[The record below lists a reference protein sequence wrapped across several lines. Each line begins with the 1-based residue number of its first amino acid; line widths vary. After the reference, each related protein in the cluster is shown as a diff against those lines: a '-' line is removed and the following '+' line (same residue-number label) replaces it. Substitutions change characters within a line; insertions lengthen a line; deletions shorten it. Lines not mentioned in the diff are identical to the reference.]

1 MIQSV
6 LLKND
11 VHWLG
16 VLDPNLDVFDIIMET
31 KYGTSY
37 NSYFVKGE
45 EKVALFDT
53 VKAPYFDDYLK
64 KIEGLVSIDKIDYLI
79 VHHTEPDHAG
89 SIEKLIKLN
98 PNLTIIASAVAIR
111 YLRNIVNIDFK
122 SQAVKMNDELDLGGR
137 TLKFI
142 SAPNLHWPDTIY
154 SYLVE
159 EEILFTCDSFGSHYA
174 FDEVLMSKLPA
185 SKNEDYMDA
194 LLNYYNP
201 IFAPFK
207 TYVLKAIAS
216 LSNYKIKMICPGH
229 GPVLDA
235 RIEEIMNIYKEWS
248 TENFSM
254 DKLVV
259 IPFTSAYGYTKIM
272 AETIK
277 EGILMVNP
285 SVEVRLYDLD
295 IKSYPELKE
304 QLLQDLYQADAIA
317 IGATTINKDAVPIIW
332 DVLTAMNPVTHGGKF
347 GAAFGSYGWS
357 GEAVDNVHARLTQ
370 LKLKMID
377 PVKLCFKPDEEKL
390 VDVLKLGKAI
400 GRSLSEGKLV
410 CDLD

>member
-1 MIQSV
+1 MES
-6 LLKND
+6 LKLAEN
-11 VHWLG
+11 VYWLG
-16 VLDPNLDVFDIIMET
+16 VQDHDLEVFDVVMET

-216 LSNYKIKMICPGH
+216 LSNYKIKMIGPGH

>member
-1 MIQSV
+1 
-6 LLKND
+6 
-11 VHWLG
+11 
-16 VLDPNLDVFDIIMET
+16 
-31 KYGTSY
+31 
-37 NSYFVKGE
+37 
-45 EKVALFDT
+45 
-53 VKAPYFDDYLK
+53 

>member
-1 MIQSV
+1 MES
-6 LLKND
+6 LKLTEN
-11 VHWLG
+11 VYWLG
-16 VLDPNLDVFDIIMET
+16 VQDHELEVFDVVMET

-37 NSYFVKGE
+37 NSYFVRGE

-53 VKAPYFDDYLK
+53 VKAPYFEDYLQ
-64 KIEGLVSIDKIDYLI
+64 KIEKLVSIEDIDYII

-98 PNLTIIASAVAIR
+98 PNITVIASAVAIR

-122 SQAVKMNDELDLGGR
+122 SQAVKMNDTLDLGGR
-137 TLKFI
+137 TLQFI

-159 EEILFTCDSFGSHYA
+159 DEILFTCDSFGSHYA
-174 FDEVLMSKLPA
+174 FDDVLMSKLTKT
-185 SKNEDYMDA
+185 KNEDYMDA

-216 LSNYKIKMICPGH
+216 LSRLSIKMICPGH
-229 GPVLDA
+229 GPVLDT
-235 RIEEIMNIYKEWS
+235 RIEEIIGIYKKWS
-248 TENFSM
+248 TEDYST
-254 DKLVV
+254 DKLAV
-259 IPFTSAYGYTKIM
+259 IPFTSAYGYTKAM
-272 AETIK
+272 AQAVK

-285 SVEVRLYDLD
+285 QVSVRLYDLD
-295 IKSYPELKE
+295 IKSFPEVKD
-304 QLLQDLYQADAIA
+304 QLFNDLYAADAIA
-317 IGATTINKDAVPIIW
+317 IGATTVNKDAVPIVW
-332 DVLTAMNPVTHGGKF
+332 DVLTGMNPVTHGGKF

-357 GEAVDNVHARLTQ
+357 GEAVDNVHTRLTQ
-370 LKLKMID
+370 LKLKMLE

-390 VDVLKLGKAI
+390 VDAVALGKSI
-400 GRSLSEGKLV
+400 GRSLLEGRLV

>member
-1 MIQSV
+1 MES
-6 LLKND
+6 LKLTEN
-11 VHWLG
+11 VYWLG
-16 VLDPNLDVFDIIMET
+16 VQDHELEVFDVVMET

-37 NSYFVKGE
+37 NSYFVRGE

-53 VKAPYFDDYLK
+53 VKAPYFEDYLQ
-64 KIEGLVSIDKIDYLI
+64 KIEKLVSIEDIDYII

-98 PNLTIIASAVAIR
+98 PNITVIASAVAIR

-122 SQAVKMNDELDLGGR
+122 SQAVKMNDTLDLGGR
-137 TLKFI
+137 TLQFI

-159 EEILFTCDSFGSHYA
+159 DEILFTCDSFGSHYA
-174 FDEVLMSKLPA
+174 FDDVLMSKLTET
-185 SKNEDYMDA
+185 KNEDYMDA

-216 LSNYKIKMICPGH
+216 LSRLSIKMICPGH
-229 GPVLDA
+229 GPVLDT
-235 RIEEIMNIYKEWS
+235 RIEEIIGIYKKWS
-248 TENFSM
+248 TEDYST
-254 DKLVV
+254 DKLAV
-259 IPFTSAYGYTKIM
+259 IPFTSAYGYTKAM
-272 AETIK
+272 AQAVK

-285 SVEVRLYDLD
+285 QVSVRLYDLD
-295 IKSYPELKE
+295 IKSFPEVKD
-304 QLLQDLYQADAIA
+304 QLFNDLYAADAIA
-317 IGATTINKDAVPIIW
+317 IGATTVNKDAVPIVW
-332 DVLTAMNPVTHGGKF
+332 DVLTGMNPVTHGGKF

-357 GEAVDNVHARLTQ
+357 GEAVDNVHTRLTQ
-370 LKLKMID
+370 LKLKMLE

-390 VDVLKLGKAI
+390 VDAVALGKSI
-400 GRSLSEGKLV
+400 GRSLLEGRLV

>member
-1 MIQSV
+1 MES
-6 LLKND
+6 LKLAEN
-11 VHWLG
+11 VYWLG
-16 VLDPNLDVFDIIMET
+16 VQDHDLEVFDVVMET

-185 SKNEDYMDA
+185 SKNEDYMDT

>member
-1 MIQSV
+1 MES
-6 LLKND
+6 LKLTEN
-11 VHWLG
+11 VYWLG
-16 VLDPNLDVFDIIMET
+16 VQDHELEVFDVVMET

-37 NSYFVKGE
+37 NSYFVRGE

-53 VKAPYFDDYLK
+53 VKAPYFEDYLQ
-64 KIEGLVSIDKIDYLI
+64 KIEKLVSIEDIDYII

-98 PNLTIIASAVAIR
+98 PNITVIASAVAIR

-122 SQAVKMNDELDLGGR
+122 SQAVKMNDTLDLGGR
-137 TLKFI
+137 TLQFI

-159 EEILFTCDSFGSHYA
+159 DEILFTCDSFGSHYA
-174 FDEVLMSKLPA
+174 FDDVLMSKLPET
-185 SKNEDYMDA
+185 KNEDYMDA

-207 TYVLKAIAS
+207 TYVLKAISS
-216 LSNYKIKMICPGH
+216 LSRLSIKMICPGH
-229 GPVLDA
+229 GPVLDT
-235 RIEEIMNIYKEWS
+235 RIEEIIGIYKKWS
-248 TENFSM
+248 TEDYST
-254 DKLVV
+254 DKLAV
-259 IPFTSAYGYTKIM
+259 IPFTSAYGYTKAM
-272 AETIK
+272 AQAVK

-285 SVEVRLYDLD
+285 QVSVRLYDLD
-295 IKSYPELKE
+295 IKSFPEVKD
-304 QLLQDLYQADAIA
+304 QLFNDLYAADAIA
-317 IGATTINKDAVPIIW
+317 IGATTVNKDAVPIVW
-332 DVLTAMNPVTHGGKF
+332 DVLTGMNPVTHGGKF

-357 GEAVDNVHARLTQ
+357 GEAVDNVHTRLTQ
-370 LKLKMID
+370 LKLKMLE

-390 VDVLKLGKAI
+390 VDAVALGKSI
-400 GRSLSEGKLV
+400 GRSLLEGRLV

>member
-1 MIQSV
+1 MES
-6 LLKND
+6 LKLAEN
-11 VHWLG
+11 VYWLG
-16 VLDPNLDVFDIIMET
+16 VQDHGLEVFDVVMET

>member
-1 MIQSV
+1 MES
-6 LLKND
+6 LKLTEN
-11 VHWLG
+11 VYWLG
-16 VLDPNLDVFDIIMET
+16 VQDHELEVFDVVMET

-37 NSYFVKGE
+37 NSYFVRGE

-53 VKAPYFDDYLK
+53 VKAPYFEDYLQ
-64 KIEGLVSIDKIDYLI
+64 KIEKLVSIEDIDYII

-98 PNLTIIASAVAIR
+98 PNITVIASAVAIR

-122 SQAVKMNDELDLGGR
+122 SQAVKMNDTLDLGGR
-137 TLKFI
+137 TLQFI

-159 EEILFTCDSFGSHYA
+159 DEILFTCDSFGSHYA
-174 FDEVLMSKLPA
+174 FDDVLMSKLPET
-185 SKNEDYMDA
+185 KNEDYMDA

-216 LSNYKIKMICPGH
+216 LSRLSIKMICPGH
-229 GPVLDA
+229 GPVLDT
-235 RIEEIMNIYKEWS
+235 RIEEIIGIYKKWS
-248 TENFSM
+248 IEDDST
-254 DKLVV
+254 DKLAV
-259 IPFTSAYGYTKIM
+259 IPFTSAYGYTKAM
-272 AETIK
+272 AQAVK

-285 SVEVRLYDLD
+285 QVSVRLYDLD
-295 IKSYPELKE
+295 IKSFPEVKD
-304 QLLQDLYQADAIA
+304 QLFNDLYAADAIA
-317 IGATTINKDAVPIIW
+317 IGATTVNKDAVPIVW
-332 DVLTAMNPVTHGGKF
+332 DVLTGMNPVTHGGKF

-357 GEAVDNVHARLTQ
+357 GEAVDNVHTRLTQ
-370 LKLKMID
+370 LKLKMLE

-390 VDVLKLGKAI
+390 VDAVALGKSI
-400 GRSLSEGKLV
+400 GRSLLEGRLV

>member
-1 MIQSV
+1 MES
-6 LLKND
+6 LKLTEN
-11 VHWLG
+11 VYWLG
-16 VLDPNLDVFDIIMET
+16 VQDHELEVFDVVMET

-37 NSYFVKGE
+37 NSYFVRGE

-53 VKAPYFDDYLK
+53 VKAPYFEDYLQ
-64 KIEGLVSIDKIDYLI
+64 KIEKLVSIEDIDYII

-98 PNLTIIASAVAIR
+98 PNITVIASAVAIR

-122 SQAVKMNDELDLGGR
+122 SQAVKMNDTLDLGGR
-137 TLKFI
+137 TLQFI

-159 EEILFTCDSFGSHYA
+159 DEILFTCDSFGSHYA
-174 FDEVLMSKLPA
+174 FDDVLMSKLPET
-185 SKNEDYMDA
+185 KNEDYMDA

-216 LSNYKIKMICPGH
+216 LSRLSIKMICPGH
-229 GPVLDA
+229 GPVLDT
-235 RIEEIMNIYKEWS
+235 RIEEIIGIYKKWS
-248 TENFSM
+248 TEDYST
-254 DKLVV
+254 DKLAV
-259 IPFTSAYGYTKIM
+259 IPFTSAYGYTKAM
-272 AETIK
+272 AQAVK

-285 SVEVRLYDLD
+285 QVSVRLYDLD
-295 IKSYPELKE
+295 IKSFPEVKD
-304 QLLQDLYQADAIA
+304 QLFNDLYAADAIA
-317 IGATTINKDAVPIIW
+317 IGATTVNKDAVPIVW
-332 DVLTAMNPVTHGGKF
+332 DVLTGINPVTHGGKF

-357 GEAVDNVHARLTQ
+357 GEAVDNVHTRLTQ
-370 LKLKMID
+370 LKLKMLE

-390 VDVLKLGKAI
+390 VDAVALGKSI
-400 GRSLSEGKLV
+400 GRSLLEGRLV

>member
-1 MIQSV
+1 MES
-6 LLKND
+6 LKLTEN
-11 VHWLG
+11 VYWLG
-16 VLDPNLDVFDIIMET
+16 VQDHELEVFDVVMET

-37 NSYFVKGE
+37 NSYFVRGE

-53 VKAPYFDDYLK
+53 VKAPYFEDYLQ
-64 KIEGLVSIDKIDYLI
+64 KIEKLVSIEDIDYII

-98 PNLTIIASAVAIR
+98 PNITVIASAVAIR

-122 SQAVKMNDELDLGGR
+122 SQAVKMNDTLDLGGR
-137 TLKFI
+137 TLQFI

-159 EEILFTCDSFGSHYA
+159 DEILFTCDSFGSHYA
-174 FDEVLMSKLPA
+174 FDDVLMSKLPET
-185 SKNEDYMDA
+185 KNEDYMDA

-216 LSNYKIKMICPGH
+216 LSRLSIKMICPGH
-229 GPVLDA
+229 GPVLDT
-235 RIEEIMNIYKEWS
+235 RIEEIIGIYKKWS
-248 TENFSM
+248 TEDYST
-254 DKLVV
+254 DKLAV
-259 IPFTSAYGYTKIM
+259 IPFTSAYGYTKAM
-272 AETIK
+272 AQAVK

-285 SVEVRLYDLD
+285 QVSVRLYDLD
-295 IKSYPELKE
+295 IKSFPKVKD
-304 QLLQDLYQADAIA
+304 QLFNDLYAADAIA
-317 IGATTINKDAVPIIW
+317 IGATTVNKDAVPIVW
-332 DVLTAMNPVTHGGKF
+332 DVLTGMNPVTHGGKF

-370 LKLKMID
+370 LKLKMLE

-390 VDVLKLGKAI
+390 VDAVALGKSI
-400 GRSLSEGKLV
+400 GRSLLEGRLV

>member
-1 MIQSV
+1 MES
-6 LLKND
+6 LKLAEN
-11 VHWLG
+11 VYWLG
-16 VLDPNLDVFDIIMET
+16 VQDHDLEVFDVVMET

-98 PNLTIIASAVAIR
+98 HNLTIIASAVAIR

>member
-1 MIQSV
+1 MES
-6 LLKND
+6 LKLAEN
-11 VHWLG
+11 VYWLG
-16 VLDPNLDVFDIIMET
+16 VQDHDLEVFDVVMET

-37 NSYFVKGE
+37 NSYFVKGN
-45 EKVALFDT
+45 EKVALMDT
-53 VKAPYFDDYLK
+53 VKAPYFDEYLK
-64 KIEGLVSIDKIDYLI
+64 KIEGLVAIEDIDYLI

-98 PNLTIIASAVAIR
+98 PNITIIASAVAIR

-122 SQAVKMNDELDLGGR
+122 SKAVKMNDELDLGGR
-137 TLKFI
+137 TLKVI

-154 SYLVE
+154 TYLVE

-174 FDEVLMSKLPA
+174 FDDVLMSKLPA
-185 SKNEDYMDA
+185 EKNDDYFDA

-216 LSNYKIKMICPGH
+216 LSNFNLKMVCPGH
-229 GPVLDA
+229 GPVLDT
-235 RIEEIMNIYKEWS
+235 RIDEIINQYKVWS
-248 TENFSM
+248 TEEFSIE
-254 DKLVV
+254 KLVV
-259 IPFTSAYGYTKIM
+259 IPFTSAYGYTKVM

-277 EGILMVNP
+277 EGILMIKP
-285 SVEVRLYDLD
+285 DVEVRLYDLD
-295 IKSYPELKE
+295 IKSFPEVKE
-304 QLLQDLYQADAIA
+304 QLFADLYAADAIA

-332 DVLTAMNPVTHGGKF
+332 DVLTAINPVTHGGKF

-370 LKLKMID
+370 LKLKMFE

-390 VDVLKLGKAI
+390 VDALKLGKTI
-400 GRSLSEGKLV
+400 GRSLSEGRLV

>member
-1 MIQSV
+1 MES
-6 LLKND
+6 LKLAEN
-11 VHWLG
+11 VYWLG
-16 VLDPNLDVFDIIMET
+16 VQDHDLEVFDVVMET

>member
-1 MIQSV
+1 MES
-6 LLKND
+6 LKLAEN
-11 VHWLG
+11 VYWLG
-16 VLDPNLDVFDIIMET
+16 VQDHDLEVFDVVMET

-216 LSNYKIKMICPGH
+216 LSNYKIRMICPGH

>member
-1 MIQSV
+1 MES
-6 LLKND
+6 LKLAEN
-11 VHWLG
+11 VYWLG
-16 VLDPNLDVFDIIMET
+16 VQDHDLEVFDVVMET

-37 NSYFVKGE
+37 NSYFVKGN
-45 EKVALFDT
+45 EKVALMDT
-53 VKAPYFDDYLK
+53 VKAPYFDEYLK
-64 KIEGLVSIDKIDYLI
+64 KIEGLVAIEDIDYLI

-98 PNLTIIASAVAIR
+98 PNITIIASAVAIR

-122 SQAVKMNDELDLGGR
+122 SKAVKMNDELDLGGR
-137 TLKFI
+137 TLKVI

-154 SYLVE
+154 TYLVE

-174 FDEVLMSKLPA
+174 FDDVLMSKLPA
-185 SKNEDYMDA
+185 DKNDDYFDA

-207 TYVLKAIAS
+207 TYVLKAIAT
-216 LSNYKIKMICPGH
+216 LSNFHLKMVCPGH
-229 GPVLDA
+229 GPVLDT
-235 RIEEIMNIYKEWS
+235 RIDEIINQYKVWS
-248 TENFSM
+248 TEEFSIE
-254 DKLVV
+254 KLVV
-259 IPFTSAYGYTKIM
+259 IPFTSAYGYTKVM

-277 EGILMVNP
+277 EGILMIKP
-285 SVEVRLYDLD
+285 DVEVRLYDLD
-295 IKSYPELKE
+295 IKSFPQVKE
-304 QLLQDLYQADAIA
+304 QLFADLYAADAIA

-332 DVLTAMNPVTHGGKF
+332 DVLTAINPVTHGGKF

-370 LKLKMID
+370 LKLKMFE

-390 VDVLKLGKAI
+390 VDALKLGKTI
-400 GRSLSEGKLV
+400 GRSLSEGRLV

>member
-1 MIQSV
+1 MES
-6 LLKND
+6 LKLVEN
-11 VHWLG
+11 VYWLG
-16 VLDPNLDVFDIIMET
+16 IQDHDLEVFDVVMET

-45 EKVALFDT
+45 DKVALFDT
-53 VKAPYFDDYLK
+53 VKAPYFEDYLQ
-64 KIEGLVSIDKIDYLI
+64 KIQKHVSIDKLDYII

-98 PNLTIIASAVAIR
+98 PNITVIASAVAIR

-122 SQAVKMNDELDLGGR
+122 SQAVKMNDVLDLGGR

-174 FDEVLMSKLPA
+174 FDDVLMSKLPVE
-185 SKNEDYMDA
+185 KNDDYMDA

-207 TYVLKAIAS
+207 TYVLKAIAT
-216 LSNYKIKMICPGH
+216 LSGLNVKMICPGH

-235 RIEEIMNIYKEWS
+235 RIEEIINIYKEWS
-248 TENFSM
+248 TEDFSAE
-254 DKLVV
+254 KLVV

-272 AETIK
+272 AETVK
-277 EGILMVNP
+277 EGIVMVNP
-285 SVEVRLYDLD
+285 NVTVRLYDLD
-295 IKSYPELKE
+295 IKSFPEVKE
-304 QLLQDLYQADAIA
+304 QLFADLYAADAIA
-317 IGATTINKDAVPIIW
+317 IGATTVNKDAVPIVW
-332 DVLTAMNPVTHGGKF
+332 DVLTGMNPVTHGGKF

-370 LKLKMID
+370 LKLKMVE

-390 VDVLKLGKAI
+390 ADVLTLGKTI
-400 GRSLSEGKLV
+400 GRSLLEGRLV

>member
-1 MIQSV
+1 MES
-6 LLKND
+6 LKLTEN
-11 VHWLG
+11 VYWLG
-16 VLDPNLDVFDIIMET
+16 VQDHELEVFDVVMET

-37 NSYFVKGE
+37 NSYFVRGE

-53 VKAPYFDDYLK
+53 VKAPYFEDYLQ
-64 KIEGLVSIDKIDYLI
+64 KIEKLVSIEDIDYII

-98 PNLTIIASAVAIR
+98 PNITVIASAVAIR

-122 SQAVKMNDELDLGGR
+122 SQAVKMNDTLDLGGR
-137 TLKFI
+137 TLQFI

-159 EEILFTCDSFGSHYA
+159 DEILFTCDSFGSHYA
-174 FDEVLMSKLPA
+174 FDDVLMSKLPET
-185 SKNEDYMDA
+185 KNADYMDA

-216 LSNYKIKMICPGH
+216 LSRLSIKMICPGH
-229 GPVLDA
+229 GPVLDT
-235 RIEEIMNIYKEWS
+235 RIEEIIGIYKKWS
-248 TENFSM
+248 TEDYST
-254 DKLVV
+254 DKLAV
-259 IPFTSAYGYTKIM
+259 IPFTSAYGYTKAM
-272 AETIK
+272 AQAVK

-285 SVEVRLYDLD
+285 QVSVRLYDLD
-295 IKSYPELKE
+295 IKSFPEVKD
-304 QLLQDLYQADAIA
+304 QLFNDLYAADAIA
-317 IGATTINKDAVPIIW
+317 IGATTVNKDAVPIVW
-332 DVLTAMNPVTHGGKF
+332 DVLTGMNPVTHGGKF

-357 GEAVDNVHARLTQ
+357 GEAVDNVHTRLTQ
-370 LKLKMID
+370 LKLKMLE

-390 VDVLKLGKAI
+390 VDAVALGKSI
-400 GRSLSEGKLV
+400 GRSLLEGRLV

>member
-1 MIQSV
+1 MES
-6 LLKND
+6 LKLAEN
-11 VHWLG
+11 VYWLG
-16 VLDPNLDVFDIIMET
+16 VQDHDLEVFDVVMET

-174 FDEVLMSKLPA
+174 FDEVLMSL
-185 SKNEDYMDA
+185 
-194 LLNYYNP
+194 
-201 IFAPFK
+201 
-207 TYVLKAIAS
+207 
-216 LSNYKIKMICPGH
+216 
-229 GPVLDA
+229 
-235 RIEEIMNIYKEWS
+235 
-248 TENFSM
+248 
-254 DKLVV
+254 
-259 IPFTSAYGYTKIM
+259 
-272 AETIK
+272 
-277 EGILMVNP
+277 
-285 SVEVRLYDLD
+285 
-295 IKSYPELKE
+295 
-304 QLLQDLYQADAIA
+304 
-317 IGATTINKDAVPIIW
+317 
-332 DVLTAMNPVTHGGKF
+332 
-347 GAAFGSYGWS
+347 
-357 GEAVDNVHARLTQ
+357 
-370 LKLKMID
+370 
-377 PVKLCFKPDEEKL
+377 
-390 VDVLKLGKAI
+390 
-400 GRSLSEGKLV
+400 
-410 CDLD
+410 

>member
-1 MIQSV
+1 MES
-6 LLKND
+6 LKLTEN
-11 VHWLG
+11 VYWLG
-16 VLDPNLDVFDIIMET
+16 VQDHELEVFDVVMET

-37 NSYFVKGE
+37 NSYFVRGE

-53 VKAPYFDDYLK
+53 VKAPYFEDYLQ
-64 KIEGLVSIDKIDYLI
+64 KIEKLVSIEDIDYII

-98 PNLTIIASAVAIR
+98 PNITVIASAVAIR

-122 SQAVKMNDELDLGGR
+122 SQAVKMNDTLDLGGR
-137 TLKFI
+137 TLQFI

-159 EEILFTCDSFGSHYA
+159 DEILFTCDSFGSHYA
-174 FDEVLMSKLPA
+174 FDGVLMSKLPET
-185 SKNEDYMDA
+185 KNEDYMDA

-216 LSNYKIKMICPGH
+216 LSRLSIKMICPGH
-229 GPVLDA
+229 GPVLDT
-235 RIEEIMNIYKEWS
+235 RIEEIIGIYKKWS
-248 TENFSM
+248 TEDYST
-254 DKLVV
+254 DKLAV
-259 IPFTSAYGYTKIM
+259 IPFTSAYGYTKAM
-272 AETIK
+272 AQAVK

-285 SVEVRLYDLD
+285 QVSVRLYDLD
-295 IKSYPELKE
+295 IKSFPEVKD
-304 QLLQDLYQADAIA
+304 QLFNDLYAADAIA
-317 IGATTINKDAVPIIW
+317 IGATTVNKDAVPIVW
-332 DVLTAMNPVTHGGKF
+332 DVLTGMNPVTHGGKF

-370 LKLKMID
+370 LKLKMLE

-390 VDVLKLGKAI
+390 VDAVALGKSI
-400 GRSLSEGKLV
+400 GRSLLEGRLV

>member
-1 MIQSV
+1 MES
-6 LLKND
+6 LKLAEN
-11 VHWLG
+11 VYWLG
-16 VLDPNLDVFDIIMET
+16 VQDHDLEVFDVVMET

-45 EKVALFDT
+45 EKVALMDT
-53 VKAPYFDDYLK
+53 VKAPYFDEYLK
-64 KIEGLVSIDKIDYLI
+64 KIEGLVAIEDIDYLI

-98 PNLTIIASAVAIR
+98 PNITIIASAVAIR

-122 SQAVKMNDELDLGGR
+122 SKAVKMSDELDLGGR
-137 TLKFI
+137 TLKVI

-154 SYLVE
+154 TYLVE

-174 FDEVLMSKLPA
+174 FDDVLMSKLPA
-185 SKNEDYMDA
+185 DKNDDYFDA

-216 LSNYKIKMICPGH
+216 LSNLNLKMVCPGH
-229 GPVLDA
+229 GPVLDT
-235 RIEEIMNIYKEWS
+235 RIDEIINQYKVWS
-248 TENFSM
+248 TEEFSIE
-254 DKLVV
+254 KLVV
-259 IPFTSAYGYTKIM
+259 IPFTSAYGYTKVM

-277 EGILMVNP
+277 EGILMIKP
-285 SVEVRLYDLD
+285 DVEVRLYDLD
-295 IKSYPELKE
+295 IKSFPEVKE
-304 QLLQDLYQADAIA
+304 QLFADLYVADAIA

-332 DVLTAMNPVTHGGKF
+332 DVLTAINPVTHGGKF

-370 LKLKMID
+370 LKLKMFE
-377 PVKLCFKPDEEKL
+377 PVKLCFNPDEEKL
-390 VDVLKLGKAI
+390 VDALKLGKTI
-400 GRSLSEGKLV
+400 GRSLSEGRLV

>member
-1 MIQSV
+1 MES
-6 LLKND
+6 LKLTEN
-11 VHWLG
+11 VYWLG
-16 VLDPNLDVFDIIMET
+16 VQDHELEVFDVVMET

-37 NSYFVKGE
+37 NSYFVRGE

-53 VKAPYFDDYLK
+53 VKAPYFEDYLQ
-64 KIEGLVSIDKIDYLI
+64 KIEKLVSIEDIDYII

-98 PNLTIIASAVAIR
+98 PNITVIASAVAIR

-122 SQAVKMNDELDLGGR
+122 SQAVKMNDTLDLGGR
-137 TLKFI
+137 TLQFI

-159 EEILFTCDSFGSHYA
+159 DEILFTCDSFGSHYA
-174 FDEVLMSKLPA
+174 FDDVLMSKLPET
-185 SKNEDYMDA
+185 KNEDYMDA

-207 TYVLKAIAS
+207 TYVLKAIAT
-216 LSNYKIKMICPGH
+216 LSRLSIKMICPGH
-229 GPVLDA
+229 GPVLDT
-235 RIEEIMNIYKEWS
+235 RIEEIIGIYKKWS
-248 TENFSM
+248 TEDYST
-254 DKLVV
+254 DKLAV
-259 IPFTSAYGYTKIM
+259 IPFTSAYGYTKAM
-272 AETIK
+272 AQAVK

-285 SVEVRLYDLD
+285 QVSVRLYDLD
-295 IKSYPELKE
+295 IKSFPEVKD
-304 QLLQDLYQADAIA
+304 QLFNDLYAADAIA
-317 IGATTINKDAVPIIW
+317 IGATTVNKDAVPIVW
-332 DVLTAMNPVTHGGKF
+332 DVLTGMNPVTHGGKF

-357 GEAVDNVHARLTQ
+357 GEAVDNVHTRLTQ
-370 LKLKMID
+370 LKLKMLE

-390 VDVLKLGKAI
+390 VDAVALGKSI
-400 GRSLSEGKLV
+400 GRSLLEGRLV

>member
-1 MIQSV
+1 MES
-6 LLKND
+6 LKLTEN
-11 VHWLG
+11 VYWLG
-16 VLDPNLDVFDIIMET
+16 VQDHELEVFDVVMET
-31 KYGTSY
+31 RYGTSY
-37 NSYFVKGE
+37 NSYFVRGE

-53 VKAPYFDDYLK
+53 VKAPYFEDYLQ
-64 KIEGLVSIDKIDYLI
+64 KIEKLVSIEDIDYII

-98 PNLTIIASAVAIR
+98 PNITVIASAVAIR

-122 SQAVKMNDELDLGGR
+122 SQAVKMNDTLDLGGR
-137 TLKFI
+137 TLQFI

-159 EEILFTCDSFGSHYA
+159 DEILFTCDSFGSHYA
-174 FDEVLMSKLPA
+174 FDDVLMSKLPET
-185 SKNEDYMDA
+185 KNEDYMDA

-216 LSNYKIKMICPGH
+216 LSRLSIKMICPGH
-229 GPVLDA
+229 GPVLDT
-235 RIEEIMNIYKEWS
+235 RIEEIIGIYKKWS
-248 TENFSM
+248 TEDYST
-254 DKLVV
+254 DKLAV
-259 IPFTSAYGYTKIM
+259 IPFTSAYGYTKAM
-272 AETIK
+272 AQAVK

-285 SVEVRLYDLD
+285 QVSVRLYDLD
-295 IKSYPELKE
+295 IKSFPEVKD
-304 QLLQDLYQADAIA
+304 QLFNDLYAADAIA
-317 IGATTINKDAVPIIW
+317 IGATTVNKDAVPIVW
-332 DVLTAMNPVTHGGKF
+332 DVLTGMNPVTHGGKF

-357 GEAVDNVHARLTQ
+357 GEAVDNVHTRLTQ
-370 LKLKMID
+370 LKLKMLE

-390 VDVLKLGKAI
+390 VDAVALGKSI
-400 GRSLSEGKLV
+400 GRSLLEGRLV

>member
-1 MIQSV
+1 MES
-6 LLKND
+6 LKLTEN
-11 VHWLG
+11 VYWLG
-16 VLDPNLDVFDIIMET
+16 VQDHELEVFDVVMET

-37 NSYFVKGE
+37 NSYFVRGE

-53 VKAPYFDDYLK
+53 VKAPYFEDYLQ
-64 KIEGLVSIDKIDYLI
+64 KIEKLVSIEDIDYII

-98 PNLTIIASAVAIR
+98 PNITVIASAVAIR

-122 SQAVKMNDELDLGGR
+122 SQAVKMNDTLDLGGR
-137 TLKFI
+137 TLQFI

-159 EEILFTCDSFGSHYA
+159 DEILFTCDSFGSHYA
-174 FDEVLMSKLPA
+174 FDDVLMSKLPET
-185 SKNEDYMDA
+185 KNEDYMDA

-216 LSNYKIKMICPGH
+216 LSRLSIKMICPGH
-229 GPVLDA
+229 GPVLDT
-235 RIEEIMNIYKEWS
+235 RIKEIIGIYKKWS
-248 TENFSM
+248 TEDYST
-254 DKLVV
+254 DKLAV
-259 IPFTSAYGYTKIM
+259 IPFTSAYGYTKAM
-272 AETIK
+272 AQAVK

-285 SVEVRLYDLD
+285 QVSVRLYDLD
-295 IKSYPELKE
+295 IKSFPEVKD
-304 QLLQDLYQADAIA
+304 QLFNDLYAADAIA
-317 IGATTINKDAVPIIW
+317 IGATTVNKDAVPIVW
-332 DVLTAMNPVTHGGKF
+332 DVLTGMNPVTHGGKF

-357 GEAVDNVHARLTQ
+357 GEAVDNVHTRLTQ
-370 LKLKMID
+370 LKLKMLE

-390 VDVLKLGKAI
+390 VDAVALGKSI
-400 GRSLSEGKLV
+400 GRSLLEGRLV

>member
-1 MIQSV
+1 MES
-6 LLKND
+6 LKLTEN
-11 VHWLG
+11 VYWLG
-16 VLDPNLDVFDIIMET
+16 VQDHELEVFDVVMET

-53 VKAPYFDDYLK
+53 VKAPYFEDYLQ
-64 KIEGLVSIDKIDYLI
+64 KIEKLVSIEDIDYII

-98 PNLTIIASAVAIR
+98 PNITVIASAVAIR

-122 SQAVKMNDELDLGGR
+122 SQAVKMNDTLDLGGR
-137 TLKFI
+137 TLQFI
-142 SAPNLHWPDTIY
+142 AAPNLHWPDTIY

-159 EEILFTCDSFGSHYA
+159 DEILFTCDSFGSHYA
-174 FDEVLMSKLPA
+174 FDDVLMSKLPKA
-185 SKNEDYMDA
+185 KNADYKDA

-216 LSNYKIKMICPGH
+216 LSRIRIKMICPGH
-229 GPVLDA
+229 GPVLDT
-235 RIEEIMNIYKEWS
+235 RIEEIIGIYKEWS
-248 TENFSM
+248 TEDYSA
-254 DKLVV
+254 DKLAV
-259 IPFTSAYGYTKIM
+259 IPFTSAYGYTKAM
-272 AETIK
+272 AQAVK

-285 SVEVRLYDLD
+285 QVSVRLYDLD
-295 IKSYPELKE
+295 IKSFPEVKD
-304 QLLQDLYQADAIA
+304 QLFNDLYAADAIA
-317 IGATTINKDAVPIIW
+317 IGATTVNKDAVPIVW
-332 DVLTAMNPVTHGGKF
+332 DVLTGMNPVTHGGKF

-357 GEAVDNVHARLTQ
+357 GEAVDNVHARLAQ
-370 LKLKMID
+370 LKLKMLE

-390 VDVLKLGKAI
+390 VDAVALGKSI
-400 GRSLSEGKLV
+400 GRSLLEGRLV

>member
-1 MIQSV
+1 MES
-6 LLKND
+6 LKLAEN
-11 VHWLG
+11 VYWLG
-16 VLDPNLDVFDIIMET
+16 VQDHDLEVFDVVMET

-111 YLRNIVNIDFK
+111 YLRNIVNIDFN

>member
-1 MIQSV
+1 MES
-6 LLKND
+6 LKLTEN
-11 VHWLG
+11 VYWLG
-16 VLDPNLDVFDIIMET
+16 VQDHELEVFDVVMET

-37 NSYFVKGE
+37 NSYFVRGE

-53 VKAPYFDDYLK
+53 VKAPYFEDYLQ
-64 KIEGLVSIDKIDYLI
+64 KIEKLVSIEDIDYII

-98 PNLTIIASAVAIR
+98 PNITVIASAVAIR

-122 SQAVKMNDELDLGGR
+122 SQAVKMNDTLDLGGR
-137 TLKFI
+137 TLQFI

-159 EEILFTCDSFGSHYA
+159 DEILFTCDSFGSHYA
-174 FDEVLMSKLPA
+174 FDDVLMSKLPET
-185 SKNEDYMDA
+185 KNEDYMDA

-216 LSNYKIKMICPGH
+216 LSRLSIKMICPGH
-229 GPVLDA
+229 GPVLDT
-235 RIEEIMNIYKEWS
+235 RIEEIIGIYKKWS
-248 TENFSM
+248 TEDYST
-254 DKLVV
+254 DKLAV
-259 IPFTSAYGYTKIM
+259 IPFTSVYGYTKAM
-272 AETIK
+272 AQAVK

-285 SVEVRLYDLD
+285 QVSVRLYDLD
-295 IKSYPELKE
+295 IKSFPEVKD
-304 QLLQDLYQADAIA
+304 QLFNDLYAADAIA
-317 IGATTINKDAVPIIW
+317 IGATTVNKDAVPIVW
-332 DVLTAMNPVTHGGKF
+332 DVLTGMNPVTHGGKF

-357 GEAVDNVHARLTQ
+357 GEAVDNVHTRLTQ
-370 LKLKMID
+370 LKLKMLE

-390 VDVLKLGKAI
+390 VDAVALGKSI
-400 GRSLSEGKLV
+400 GRSLLEGRLV

>member
-1 MIQSV
+1 MES
-6 LLKND
+6 LKLAEN
-11 VHWLG
+11 VYWLG
-16 VLDPNLDVFDIIMET
+16 VQDHDLEVFDVVMET

-370 LKLKMID
+370 LKLKMFD

>member
-1 MIQSV
+1 MES
-6 LLKND
+6 LKLAEN
-11 VHWLG
+11 VYWLG
-16 VLDPNLDVFDIIMET
+16 VQDHDLEVFDVVMET

-259 IPFTSAYGYTKIM
+259 IPFTSAYG
-272 AETIK
+272 
-277 EGILMVNP
+277 
-285 SVEVRLYDLD
+285 
-295 IKSYPELKE
+295 
-304 QLLQDLYQADAIA
+304 
-317 IGATTINKDAVPIIW
+317 
-332 DVLTAMNPVTHGGKF
+332 
-347 GAAFGSYGWS
+347 
-357 GEAVDNVHARLTQ
+357 
-370 LKLKMID
+370 
-377 PVKLCFKPDEEKL
+377 
-390 VDVLKLGKAI
+390 
-400 GRSLSEGKLV
+400 
-410 CDLD
+410 

>member
-1 MIQSV
+1 MES
-6 LLKND
+6 LKLTEN
-11 VHWLG
+11 VYWLG
-16 VLDPNLDVFDIIMET
+16 VQDHELEVFDVVMET

-37 NSYFVKGE
+37 NSYFVRGE

-53 VKAPYFDDYLK
+53 VKAPYFEDYLQ
-64 KIEGLVSIDKIDYLI
+64 KIEKLVSIEDIDYII

-98 PNLTIIASAVAIR
+98 PNITVIASAVAIR

-122 SQAVKMNDELDLGGR
+122 SQAVKMNDTLDLGGR
-137 TLKFI
+137 TLQFI

-159 EEILFTCDSFGSHYA
+159 DEILFTCDSFGSHYA
-174 FDEVLMSKLPA
+174 FDDVLMSKLPET
-185 SKNEDYMDA
+185 KNEDYMDA

-207 TYVLKAIAS
+207 TYVLKAIAT
-216 LSNYKIKMICPGH
+216 LSRLSIKMICPGH
-229 GPVLDA
+229 GPVLDT
-235 RIEEIMNIYKEWS
+235 RIEEIIGIYKKWS
-248 TENFSM
+248 TDDYST
-254 DKLVV
+254 DKLAV
-259 IPFTSAYGYTKIM
+259 IPFTSAYGYTKAM
-272 AETIK
+272 AQAVK

-285 SVEVRLYDLD
+285 QVSVRLYDLD
-295 IKSYPELKE
+295 IKSFPEVKD
-304 QLLQDLYQADAIA
+304 QLFNDLYAADAIA
-317 IGATTINKDAVPIIW
+317 IGATTVNKDAVPIVW
-332 DVLTAMNPVTHGGKF
+332 DVLTGMNPVTHGGKF

-357 GEAVDNVHARLTQ
+357 GEAVDNVHTRLTQ
-370 LKLKMID
+370 LKLKMLE

-390 VDVLKLGKAI
+390 VDAVALGKSI
-400 GRSLSEGKLV
+400 GRSLLEGRLV

>member
-1 MIQSV
+1 MES
-6 LLKND
+6 LKLTEN
-11 VHWLG
+11 VYWLG
-16 VLDPNLDVFDIIMET
+16 VQDHELEVFDVVMET

-37 NSYFVKGE
+37 NSYFVRGE

-53 VKAPYFDDYLK
+53 VKAPYFEDYLQ
-64 KIEGLVSIDKIDYLI
+64 KIEKLVSIEDIDYII

-98 PNLTIIASAVAIR
+98 PNITVIASAVAIR

-122 SQAVKMNDELDLGGR
+122 SQAVKMNDTLDLGGR
-137 TLKFI
+137 TLQFI

-159 EEILFTCDSFGSHYA
+159 DEILFTCDSFGSHYA
-174 FDEVLMSKLPA
+174 FDDVLMSKLPET
-185 SKNEDYMDA
+185 KNEDYMDA

-207 TYVLKAIAS
+207 TYVLKAISS
-216 LSNYKIKMICPGH
+216 LSRLSIKMICPGH
-229 GPVLDA
+229 GPVLDT
-235 RIEEIMNIYKEWS
+235 RIEEIIGIYKKWS
-248 TENFSM
+248 TEDYST
-254 DKLVV
+254 DKLAV
-259 IPFTSAYGYTKIM
+259 IPFTSAYGYTKAM
-272 AETIK
+272 AQAVK

-285 SVEVRLYDLD
+285 QVSVRLYDLD
-295 IKSYPELKE
+295 IKSFPEVKD
-304 QLLQDLYQADAIA
+304 QLFNDLYAADAIA
-317 IGATTINKDAVPIIW
+317 IGATTVNKDAVPIVW
-332 DVLTAMNPVTHGGKF
+332 DVLTGMNPVTHGGKF

-357 GEAVDNVHARLTQ
+357 GEAVDNVHARLAQ
-370 LKLKMID
+370 LKLKMLE

-390 VDVLKLGKAI
+390 VDAVALGKSI
-400 GRSLSEGKLV
+400 GRSLLEGRLV

>member
-1 MIQSV
+1 MES
-6 LLKND
+6 LKLTEN
-11 VHWLG
+11 VYWLG
-16 VLDPNLDVFDIIMET
+16 VQDHELEVFDVVMET

-37 NSYFVKGE
+37 NSYFVRGE

-53 VKAPYFDDYLK
+53 VKAPYFEDYLQ
-64 KIEGLVSIDKIDYLI
+64 KIEKLVSIEDIDYII

-98 PNLTIIASAVAIR
+98 PNITVIASAVAIR

-122 SQAVKMNDELDLGGR
+122 SQAVKMNDTLDLGGR
-137 TLKFI
+137 TLQFI

-154 SYLVE
+154 RYLVE
-159 EEILFTCDSFGSHYA
+159 DEILFTCDSFGSHDA
-174 FDEVLMSKLPA
+174 FDDVLMSKLPET
-185 SKNEDYMDA
+185 KNEDYMDA

-216 LSNYKIKMICPGH
+216 LSRLSIKMICPGH
-229 GPVLDA
+229 GPVLDT
-235 RIEEIMNIYKEWS
+235 RIEEIIGIYKKWS
-248 TENFSM
+248 TEDYST
-254 DKLVV
+254 DKLAV
-259 IPFTSAYGYTKIM
+259 IPFTSAYGYTKAM
-272 AETIK
+272 AQAVK

-285 SVEVRLYDLD
+285 QVSVRLYDLD
-295 IKSYPELKE
+295 IKSFPEVKD
-304 QLLQDLYQADAIA
+304 QLFNDLYAADAIA
-317 IGATTINKDAVPIIW
+317 IGATTVNKDAVPIVW
-332 DVLTAMNPVTHGGKF
+332 DVLTGMNPVTHGGKF

-357 GEAVDNVHARLTQ
+357 GEAVDNVHTRLTQ
-370 LKLKMID
+370 LKLKMLE

-390 VDVLKLGKAI
+390 VDAVALGKSI
-400 GRSLSEGKLV
+400 GRSLLEGRLV

>member
-1 MIQSV
+1 MES
-6 LLKND
+6 LKLTEN
-11 VHWLG
+11 VYWLG
-16 VLDPNLDVFDIIMET
+16 VQDHELEVFDVVMET

-37 NSYFVKGE
+37 NSYFVRGE

-53 VKAPYFDDYLK
+53 VKAPYFEDYLQ
-64 KIEGLVSIDKIDYLI
+64 KIEKLVSIEDIDYII

-98 PNLTIIASAVAIR
+98 PNITVIASAVAIR

-122 SQAVKMNDELDLGGR
+122 SQAVKMNDTLDLGGR
-137 TLKFI
+137 TLQFI

-159 EEILFTCDSFGSHYA
+159 DEILFTCDSFGSHYA
-174 FDEVLMSKLPA
+174 FDDVLMSKLPET
-185 SKNEDYMDA
+185 KNEDYMDA

-216 LSNYKIKMICPGH
+216 LSRLSIKMICPGH
-229 GPVLDA
+229 GPVLDT
-235 RIEEIMNIYKEWS
+235 RIEEIIGIYKKWS
-248 TENFSM
+248 TEHYST
-254 DKLVV
+254 DKLAV
-259 IPFTSAYGYTKIM
+259 IPFTSAYGYTKAM
-272 AETIK
+272 AQAVK

-285 SVEVRLYDLD
+285 QVSVRLYDLD
-295 IKSYPELKE
+295 IKSFPEVKD
-304 QLLQDLYQADAIA
+304 QLFNDLYAADAIA
-317 IGATTINKDAVPIIW
+317 IGATTVNKDAVPIVW
-332 DVLTAMNPVTHGGKF
+332 DVLTGMNPVTHGGKF

-357 GEAVDNVHARLTQ
+357 GEAVDNVHTRLTQ
-370 LKLKMID
+370 LKLKMLE

-390 VDVLKLGKAI
+390 VDAVALGKSI
-400 GRSLSEGKLV
+400 GRSLLEGRLV